1 MPDEDRK
8 EPRNSAAS
16 IARRD
21 TIRAASQRGSRKLQ
35 TKRTSAATRNGHHV
49 AEPPQR
55 DHVRETPPTATPTG
69 ASIFVA
75 YAREDI
81 DAVGKLITRLRRN
94 GASVTWDQDF
104 TAGVKVRQTIKDA
117 IENAEAVIVVWSEAS
132 AKSLFVMDEADW
144 AMRENKL
151 VPTHLAGFDPLQ
163 VPVGFGQIQT
173 VPIDVP
179 GQVEASLKAHGVLL
193 D

>member
-1 MPDEDRK
+1 MSEDTKRVRK
-8 EPRNSAAS
+8 PSDS
-16 IARRD
+16 LARRD

-35 TKRTSAATRNGHHV
+35 NKRKSVSANGERPEIKPGELAHIHSPAV
-49 AEPPQR
+49 PA
-55 DHVRETPPTATPTG
+55 TATA
-69 ASIFVA
+69 ASVFVA

-81 DAVGKLITRLRRN
+81 AAVGKLVARLRRN

-104 TAGVKVRQTIKDA
+104 AAGVQVRQTIKTA
-117 IENAEAVIVVWSEAS
+117 IEGAEAVIVVWSEAS

-144 AMRENKL
+144 ALRESKL
-151 VPTHLAGFDPLQ
+151 VPTHVAGFDPLE

-179 GQVEASLKAHGVLL
+179 GQVESSLKAHGVLL